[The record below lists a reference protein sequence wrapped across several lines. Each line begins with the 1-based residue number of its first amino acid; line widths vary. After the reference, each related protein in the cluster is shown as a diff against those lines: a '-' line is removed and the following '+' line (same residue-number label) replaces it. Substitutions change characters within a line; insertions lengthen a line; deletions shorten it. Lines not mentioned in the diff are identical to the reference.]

1 MSGDL
6 NVALRITSRDDGSKV
21 VSNSLKEVAK
31 NTEAVNKANAQAD
44 STSKSWSQNSSK
56 GAKVVSDSLKAV
68 AKSTEEAARSTVKL
82 GDEQKR
88 ANDAAVSGSRTLS
101 EEYRRSASARE
112 TLGIRAER
120 TIQREIQQTE
130 AAYNRLT
137 RSSTL
142 SAQEQTRAYNAMK
155 TKVGELRREMAG
167 LSNDAKTGSSF
178 LQNGLSIAGGVAA
191 GTALLSGPAFRQ
203 MSYDRKL
210 ASLSN
215 TAFNERGVKGR
226 ISGKA
231 ELNSA
236 AENAV
241 KQGGGTMDQAAD
253 TLGVLL
259 GSGAVDAKSAI
270 SMLPTI
276 QKAATATNANPE
288 DLANIAIALKRN
300 FNIGEKDLPRALDL
314 AVSAGQEGS
323 FELADMAK
331 FLPQQLAV
339 AGKMGMRGFDDYIT
353 ILAANQ
359 AAATTAGTSSEAG
372 NNLVQLL
379 NKITSKDTSNA
390 AANIKLNGKGI
401 DLAGSLA
408 AAREKGINP
417 IDAFMGIVDK
427 VIKGDKG
434 YQKLQT
440 KLKTATGAEREE
452 TIAAMAKILESSAIG
467 QLINDQQS
475 LSALIGYRNGDYVKN
490 TKNKIA
496 NSKDQIQTG
505 YLVMADTNSF
515 KVEQLNNQKQMS
527 ENRTFES
534 FNNVLGDTA
543 NKLTEYASHYP
554 GLTDAVTTA
563 TYAFGTAAAVVG
575 AGLLIN
581 RATGGTKGE
590 QGAAAVIARVF
601 SESGSVFLRGLSKL
615 AVPLQ
620 VATLPTMTTDD
631 EDDEIWN
638 GKARWAALREKNSQ
652 DVIDKARER
661 YQPWYQFGD
670 GYARENEEWVNKY
683 LADEKSGKPHDEKSG
698 FSGLMNSWFGGN
710 GTPQSLNNA
719 TQQPSYPANL
729 TIKSELVLDGRKLA
743 EAVNEVNT
751 RSANRR

>member
-6 NVALRITSRDDGSKV
+6 NVALRITARDDGSKV
-21 VSNSLKEVAK
+21 VSNSLKDVAK
-31 NTEAVNKANAQAD
+31 ATETVNKSNAQAD
-44 STSKSWSQNSSK
+44 NTAKSWSQNSSK

-68 AKSTEEAARSTVKL
+68 AKSTEEATRATNKL
-82 GDEQKR
+82 ADEQKR
-88 ANDAAVSGSRTLS
+88 ANDTAVSGSRTLT

-130 AAYNRLT
+130 AAYNRLA
-137 RSSTL
+137 RSGTM
-142 SAQEQTRAYNAMK
+142 SAQEQTRAYSAMK
-155 TKVGELRREMAG
+155 SKVGELRREMAG
-167 LSNDAKTGSSF
+167 LNGDVKTGSSF
-178 LQNGLSIAGGVAA
+178 LQTGMSIAGGVAA
-191 GTALLSGPAFRQ
+191 GSALLSGPAFRQ

-226 ISGKA
+226 IAGKT
-231 ELNSA
+231 ELNAA

-452 TIAAMAKILESSAIG
+452 TIAAMAH
-467 QLINDQQS
+467 
-475 LSALIGYRNGDYVKN
+475 R
-490 TKNKIA
+490 
-496 NSKDQIQTG
+496 
-505 YLVMADTNSF
+505 
-515 KVEQLNNQKQMS
+515 
-527 ENRTFES
+527 
-534 FNNVLGDTA
+534 
-543 NKLTEYASHYP
+543 
-554 GLTDAVTTA
+554 
-563 TYAFGTAAAVVG
+563 
-575 AGLLIN
+575 
-581 RATGGTKGE
+581 
-590 QGAAAVIARVF
+590 
-601 SESGSVFLRGLSKL
+601 
-615 AVPLQ
+615 
-620 VATLPTMTTDD
+620 
-631 EDDEIWN
+631 
-638 GKARWAALREKNSQ
+638 Q
-652 DVIDKARER
+652 DLKR
-661 YQPWYQFGD
+661 
-670 GYARENEEWVNKY
+670 
-683 LADEKSGKPHDEKSG
+683 
-698 FSGLMNSWFGGN
+698 
-710 GTPQSLNNA
+710 
-719 TQQPSYPANL
+719 
-729 TIKSELVLDGRKLA
+729 
-743 EAVNEVNT
+743 
-751 RSANRR
+751 